1 MTGKY
6 GTTDHHVSEF
16 VITSSVTIAE
26 NTHPSDRPK
35 SIGTFRLWRDL
46 GYAIGAI
53 LTGIISDAF
62 NINTAIILIGVLTI
76 ISSIIILYRMV
87 PPKIT
92 VSH

>member
-1 MTGKY
+1 MVYPT
-6 GTTDHHVSEF
+6 F
-16 VITSSVTIAE
+16 LAAIAE

-53 LTGIISDAF
+53 LTGIISDVF
-62 NINTAIILIGVLTI
+62 NINVAIVLIGILTI

-87 PPKIT
+87 PPKIP